1 MLYSTVSATAYIN
14 PKCAQDAPLGHIFLS
29 IISCLFL
36 TDIITGV
43 RWYLNAILILHFPG
57 H

>member
-1 MLYSTVSATAYIN
+1 MLYSTVSATTYIH
-14 PKCAQDAPLGHIFLS
+14 PKCAQGAPLRHIFLS

-43 RWYLNAILILHFPG
+43 RWYLNAVLILHFPG